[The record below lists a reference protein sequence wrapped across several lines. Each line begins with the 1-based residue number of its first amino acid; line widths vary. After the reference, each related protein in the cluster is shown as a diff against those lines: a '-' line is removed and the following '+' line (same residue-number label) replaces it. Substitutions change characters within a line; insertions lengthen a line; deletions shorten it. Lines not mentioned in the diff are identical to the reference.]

1 MKHAESIAVE
11 GHRLSVALEIP
22 PGGAEVVERGLDLGE
37 GEFHEPARGVVDVH
51 EQRAHGTAVLEP
63 RVLRAVDLDE
73 LAETGPPGPRRLAAP
88 QALRPGHPE
97 AHRRHPPAKR
107 FNGEGEAVLLGE
119 LLMREGRAEVDASLA
134 HERQRLLAGR
144 GGQLAIAGP
153 PAMAGC
159 QGLGAVAPERAVQ
172 APDLALA
179 QPEQRCRPT
188 PRQAPLRQ
196 LGHNLQPIQ
205 FPHRQRHRLR
215 HGAIVSA
222 GRTFLLWRNRTFA
235 FGAHRSTSDKVR
247 YVNFWGSDS
256 FSFFWGSRG
265 AMRTTARRL
274 ARVLRAR

>member
-1 MKHAESIAVE
+1 MKDAESIAVE
-11 GHRLSVALEIP
+11 GHRFPVALEIA

-51 EQRAHGTAVLEP
+51 EQRAHGAAVLEP

-119 LLMREGRAEVDASLA
+119 LLMREGRAEVDVSLA
-134 HERQRLLAGR
+134 HERQRLLADR
-144 GGQLAIAGP
+144 GGQLATAGP

-172 APDLALA
+172 AADLALA
-179 QPEQRCRPT
+179 QPEQRGRPT

-256 FSFFWGSRG
+256 VWRETPVDSCPPPSV
-265 AMRTTARRL
+265 RL
-274 ARVLRAR
+274 T